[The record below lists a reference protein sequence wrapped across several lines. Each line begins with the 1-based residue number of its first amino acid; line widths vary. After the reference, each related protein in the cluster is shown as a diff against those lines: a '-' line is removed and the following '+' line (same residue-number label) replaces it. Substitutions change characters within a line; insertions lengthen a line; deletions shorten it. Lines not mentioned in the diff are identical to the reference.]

1 MVLIIV
7 GCLLHAV
14 FRYNYWYYILHIYIK
29 TDYIRAMVFRLSV
42 DCLAN
47 DVMIDVMCTD
57 VIFIFWILVKVQ
69 REGERCT
76 NRLHLHVHR
85 AF

>member
-1 MVLIIV
+1 MQFLNIIT
-7 GCLLHAV
+7 GIIYTLNINIDY
-14 FRYNYWYYILHIYIK
+14 RY
-29 TDYIRAMVFRLSV
+29 TRAMVFRLSV

-76 NRLHLHVHR
+76 NRLHLHV
-85 AF
+85 